1 MDKDLNKNS
10 KRKAILIEVAT
21 VCWAAFFNALGLSAI
36 MIPNGLTY
44 GGIAGLARLVQ
55 NVGHVP
61 MKERGMVTSAAS
73 GDQRSFIDYVM
84 VDPAYDGSFSAEILF
99 TDNFDDMRFITNGS
113 VAFVAVDV
121 FGREYFYRM
130 DKIDG

>member
-1 MDKDLNKNS
+1 MSNKDNLRLYERLKVEFHNADMLENGK
-10 KRKAILIEVAT
+10 LM
-21 VCWAAFFNALGLSAI
+21 VCC
-36 MIPNGLTY
+36 
-44 GGIAGLARLVQ
+44 GITEFEPELDI
-55 NVGHVP
+55 GHVP

>member
-1 MDKDLNKNS
+1 
-10 KRKAILIEVAT
+10 
-21 VCWAAFFNALGLSAI
+21 
-36 MIPNGLTY
+36 
-44 GGIAGLARLVQ
+44 
-55 NVGHVP
+55 
-61 MKERGMVTSAAS
+61 
-73 GDQRSFIDYVM
+73 M